1 MLAHRKSR
9 MKKLIKKEY
18 FMSFKEYSAILANC
32 MNELV
37 MNKHT

>member
-18 FMSFKEYSAILANC
+18 FMSFKEYSC
-32 MNELV
+32 YSREPH
-37 MNKHT
+37 KRFSYE